1 MAIFSISGR
10 VRRSGTSYFV
20 GGATQTGLSPTTLRG
35 PLPTEWIVGGA
46 TAYVQRVFLKSNG
59 DVGLQLSTSSSGSG
73 VSAGPEFTDAV
84 KQKIIITFSKS
95 GGDNQDFLFLNG
107 IGDSTEPYVWTPSN
121 SGAVAT
127 FTGLLRTGDVWR
139 VSLDFGTLPP
149 VAASVVYTGIVR
161 RAGSR
166 WQLVTS
172 SSDRSPTGPV
182 VPPTW
187 VLEGGPSYLRGFW
200 IRNTGEITMRFDSSV
215 SGTGVT
221 LGPDFVHT
229 VEAGIRLIMESGG
242 HSVQTDGITD
252 LQEPYDWVP
261 SNSADFIAFY
271 NELSVNDPWTL
282 TLRYPATPPQA
293 LTPNLVTQ
301 LASAFNPTL
310 AQPVLDQVLTP
321 NLVSQLT
328 QVFDPSLKTAIKLTL
343 PLVAQIAQER
353 THVVSGSV
361 YQDGNFYYIGQA
373 GNNVVPQSG
382 ALPTEWMVGGATGY
396 LTIAAVTS
404 GGQVLL
410 RTDVVK
416 TYGGIQPG
424 PEFLPAVETGI
435 RLTFEGG
442 GSSVEVTGITDTT
455 EPYLWTPSNSSAVA
469 AFYGGLSVGASVSLS
484 LRYPPAGTGL
494 VEVFSP
500 ALEVLEPLV
509 TLSPSLVTRL
519 ATAHDP
525 ALSVAQGLTLTL
537 VTSLATTFDPV
548 TSLNLSPS
556 LVTQRVR
563 TFDPTLKATAGL
575 TPNRVSQL
583 VRVFDP
589 TLRATAELAPSLVK
603 QLVTGFDPTIETVT
617 GLAPSLVE
625 QPVTVFDP
633 ALSTG
638 PVELTL
644 PAVLRLVVVAD
655 PALRH
660 SLALNLVTQ
669 FAASFDPTFTQLTST
684 QEGYRWRNDDGT
696 ESTATWL
703 ADQDADVSV
712 AELVTVRL
720 RGIVDWE
727 DDPEPGQI
735 GIEYR
740 RTGVGDWRAV

>member
-1 MAIFSISGR
+1 MA
-10 VRRSGTSYFV
+10 T
-20 GGATQTGLSPTTLRG
+20 
-35 PLPTEWIVGGA
+35 
-46 TAYVQRVFLKSNG
+46 
-59 DVGLQLSTSSSGSG
+59 
-73 VSAGPEFTDAV
+73 
-84 KQKIIITFSKS
+84 
-95 GGDNQDFLFLNG
+95 
-107 IGDSTEPYVWTPSN
+107 
-121 SGAVAT
+121 
-127 FTGLLRTGDVWR
+127 
-139 VSLDFGTLPP
+139 
-149 VAASVVYTGIVR
+149 VVYTGIVQR
-161 RAGSR
+161 VGTTAYR
-166 WQLVTS
+166 LVTS
-172 SSDRSPTGPV
+172 SSDPSPTGPV
-182 VPPTW
+182 VPSTW
-187 VLEGGPSYLRGFW
+187 VLEGGSSYLRNFW
-200 IRNTGEITMRFDSSV
+200 VWNTGQINMWFNSSDSGV
-215 SGTGVT
+215 GTSG
-221 LGPDFVHT
+221 GPDLINT

-252 LQEPYDWVP
+252 LTEPYSWIP
-261 SNSADFIAFY
+261 SNSAEIIAFY
-271 NELSVNDPWTL
+271 NELSRGDAWTL
-282 TLRYPATPPQA
+282 TLRYPATPP
-293 LTPNLVTQ
+293 
-301 LASAFNPTL
+301 
-310 AQPVLDQVLTP
+310 LDLTP
-321 NLVSQLT
+321 NLVSQRTQAFTPSILGLSLVQDLTPNLVLQLT
-328 QVFDPSLKTAIKLTL
+328 QAFTPTVKKTIGLTL

-373 GNNVVPQSG
+373 GNNVVPQG
-382 ALPTEWMVGGATGY
+382 EVLPAEWMVGGRSAY
-396 LTIAAVTS
+396 LTVAAVTS

-424 PEFLPAVETGI
+424 PEFLPAVEAGI

-455 EPYLWTPSNSSAVA
+455 EPYQWTPSNSSAVA

-525 ALSVAQGLTLTL
+525 ALSVAQSLAPTL

-548 TSLNLSPS
+548 TGLNLTPS

-669 FAASFDPTFTQLTST
+669 LAASFDPTFTQLTST
-684 QEGYRWRNDDGT
+684 QEGYRWRNNDGS

-703 ADQDADVSV
+703 GDQDADVSV

-727 DDPEPGQI
+727 DDPEPGRI

>member
-1 MAIFSISGR
+1 MAFPR
-10 VRRSGTSYFV
+10 
-20 GGATQTGLSPTTLRG
+20 
-35 PLPTEWIVGGA
+35 IVGDVVTNNGFGRN
-46 TAYVQRVFLKSNG
+46 VQV
-59 DVGLQLSTSSSGSG
+59 
-73 VSAGPEFTDAV
+73 
-84 KQKIIITFSKS
+84 
-95 GGDNQDFLFLNG
+95 
-107 IGDSTEPYVWTPSN
+107 
-121 SGAVAT
+121 
-127 FTGLLRTGDVWR
+127 
-139 VSLDFGTLPP
+139 TLP
-149 VAASVVYTGIVR
+149 TGIVVGELLEI
-161 RAGSR
+161 AYAVDTGVNIV
-166 WQLVTS
+166 Q
-172 SSDRSPTGPV
+172 PTGWTPI
-182 VPPTW
+182 
-187 VLEGGPSYLRGFW
+187 LQINSG
-200 IRNTGEITMRFDSSV
+200 DSNLNHW
-215 SGTGVT
+215 VT
-221 LGPDFVHT
+221 LGLWMKIADGT
-229 VEAGIRLIMESGG
+229 ESTSYSLRI
-242 HSVQTDGITD
+242 HSVGQTSKCWAVAGYRITD
-252 LQEPYDWVP
+252 HGVTILPGDLIGRARQIGVRSTPDPPNVNAGTVDDYLFQAFCAVDADSLTGAPTNYSHGVSLVEGCSGENRNATLGVAGRQLRASSDDPGVFSGATDSWAAYTFAIPP
-261 SNSADFIAFY
+261 S
-271 NELSVNDPWTL
+271 L
-282 TLRYPATPPQA
+282 TPAQA

-310 AQPVLDQVLTP
+310 AQPVLDQALTP

-455 EPYLWTPSNSSAVA
+455 EPYLWTPSNSLAVA

-563 TFDPTLKATAGL
+563 TFNPTLKATAGL

-669 FAASFDPTFTQLTST
+669 LAASFDPTFTQLTST

-696 ESTATWL
+696 ETTATWL

>member
-1 MAIFSISGR
+1 MATHVVTGIVVGNSNNGYFIGGTRTSSYVGSGQ
-10 VRRSGTSYFV
+10 SS
-20 GGATQTGLSPTTLRG
+20 
-35 PLPTEWIVGGA
+35 LPTEWMVGGV
-46 TAYVQRVFLKSNG
+46 TAYVQYMRLRSSHS
-59 DVGLQLSTSSSGSG
+59 QLDLSLDLTDGG
-73 VSAGPEFTDAV
+73 TTTHPGPEFLTLV
-84 KQKIIITFSKS
+84 EQSISFTFHSRTYS
-95 GGDNQDFLFLNG
+95 LQVDG
-107 IGDSTEPYVWTPSN
+107 ISDTTEPYSWSPS
-121 SGAVAT
+121 SSAD
-127 FTGLLRTGDVWR
+127 R
-139 VSLDFGTLPP
+139 
-149 VAASVVYTGIVR
+149 SVVAV
-161 RAGSR
+161 
-166 WQLVTS
+166 
-172 SSDRSPTGPV
+172 
-182 VPPTW
+182 
-187 VLEGGPSYLRGFW
+187 
-200 IRNTGEITMRFDSSV
+200 
-215 SGTGVT
+215 
-221 LGPDFVHT
+221 
-229 VEAGIRLIMESGG
+229 
-242 HSVQTDGITD
+242 
-252 LQEPYDWVP
+252 
-261 SNSADFIAFY
+261 FIAR
-271 NELSVNDPWTL
+271 LRVGDAISL
-282 TLRYPATPPQA
+282 TMEYEAPPE
-293 LTPNLVTQ
+293 P
-301 LASAFNPTL
+301 
-310 AQPVLDQVLTP
+310 LDLTP
-321 NLVSQLT
+321 NLVSQQAQAFTPSILGLSLVQDLTPNLVLQLT
-328 QVFDPSLKTAIKLTL
+328 QAFTPTAKKTIKLTL

-353 THVVSGSV
+353 THVVSGAV

-373 GNNVVPQSG
+373 GNNVVPQSEV
-382 ALPTEWMVGGATGY
+382 LPTEWMVGGATGY

-442 GSSVEVTGITDTT
+442 GSSVEVTGIADTT
-455 EPYLWTPSNSSAVA
+455 EPYQWTPSNSSAVA

-525 ALSVAQGLTLTL
+525 ALSVAQSLAPTLA
-537 VTSLATTFDPV
+537 TSLATTFDPV
-548 TSLNLSPS
+548 TSLNLTPS

-669 FAASFDPTFTQLTST
+669 LAASFDPTFTQLTST
-684 QEGYRWRNDDGT
+684 QEGYRWRNNDGS

-703 ADQDADVSV
+703 GDQDADVSV

>member
-1 MAIFSISGR
+1 MAVHVISGHVFGR
-10 VRRSGTSYFV
+10 GTNRWIGTVSNSV
-20 GGATQTGLSPTTLRG
+20 LPTGQGA
-35 PLPTEWIVGGA
+35 LPTEWMKGGV
-46 TAYVQRVFLKSNG
+46 TAYVSQIGLKTDTG
-59 DVGLQLSTSSSGSG
+59 RIYLSLTLHEIITGA
-73 VSAGPEFTDAV
+73 VTGPEFRSAV
-84 KQKIIITFSKS
+84 ETGIRLTFES
-95 GGDNQDFLFLNG
+95 GGSSVEVTG
-107 IGDSTEPYVWTPSN
+107 ITDTTEPYVWIPSN
-121 SGAVAT
+121 SSDVTKIKAFAV
-127 FTGLLRTGDVWR
+127 GLDEDASW
-139 VSLDFGTLPP
+139 SLTLQYPP
-149 VAASVVYTGIVR
+149 
-161 RAGSR
+161 
-166 WQLVTS
+166 
-172 SSDRSPTGPV
+172 
-182 VPPTW
+182 
-187 VLEGGPSYLRGFW
+187 GGP
-200 IRNTGEITMRFDSSV
+200 D
-215 SGTGVT
+215 
-221 LGPDFVHT
+221 
-229 VEAGIRLIMESGG
+229 
-242 HSVQTDGITD
+242 
-252 LQEPYDWVP
+252 
-261 SNSADFIAFY
+261 
-271 NELSVNDPWTL
+271 
-282 TLRYPATPPQA
+282 QA

-310 AQPVLDQVLTP
+310 AQPVLDQALTP
-321 NLVSQLT
+321 NLVLQLT
-328 QVFDPSLKTAIKLTL
+328 QAFTPTAKKTIKLTL

-373 GNNVVPQSG
+373 GNNVVPQG
-382 ALPTEWMVGGATGY
+382 EVLPSEWMVGGRSAY
-396 LTIAAVTS
+396 LTVAAVTS

-424 PEFLPAVETGI
+424 PEFRSAVETGI
-435 RLTFEGG
+435 RLTFESG

-455 EPYLWTPSNSSAVA
+455 EPYQWTPSNSSAVA

-525 ALSVAQGLTLTL
+525 ALSVAQSLAPTL

-548 TSLNLSPS
+548 TGLNLTPS

-669 FAASFDPTFTQLTST
+669 LAASFDPTFTQLTST
-684 QEGYRWRNDDGT
+684 QEGYRWRNNDGS

-703 ADQDADVSV
+703 GDQDADVSV

-727 DDPEPGQI
+727 DDPEPGRI